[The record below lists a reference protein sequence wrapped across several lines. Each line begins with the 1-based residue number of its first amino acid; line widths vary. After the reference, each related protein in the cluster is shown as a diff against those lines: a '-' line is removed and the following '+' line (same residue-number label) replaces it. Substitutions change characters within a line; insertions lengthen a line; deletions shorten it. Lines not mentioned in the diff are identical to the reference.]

1 MSKTTPTI
9 TQTIAAL
16 ESNLGQFAA
25 IAVAVSGGIDSLTLA
40 TLVGRRYA
48 ERAEMFHAVSAA
60 VPPETTTRVRQ
71 RAIADGWRLKV
82 IDAGEFDQPKYIA
95 NPVNRCFFCKQSL
108 YTTIAGATNAQ
119 ILSGTNLDDLA
130 DYRPGLEA
138 ARDAGVRHPYAEL
151 GIGKTTIREIA
162 RQIGLGALAELPASP
177 CLASRVETGTRI
189 SAELL
194 RWIHAVE
201 NVVRERV
208 AANAI
213 RCRMRGDGVV
223 IEIDPEVL
231 DAMSDAHQREIAAA
245 VGALGPLHGV
255 VPQPSFA
262 PYRRGSAFLLAH
274 D

>member
-1 MSKTTPTI
+1 MSPGED
-9 TQTIAAL
+9 QTLQAL
-16 ESNLGQFAA
+16 DRHVSGFSA

-60 VPPETTTRVRQ
+60 VPPEATTRVRQ